1 MQTEL
6 RQLRRFLAHY
16 AGRATQVAARLAVRP
31 LFNLIRRFDRV
42 RASDA
47 MAALMRRIGPWIP
60 EHKTGRANLAA
71 AFPDK
76 SPAEIEAI
84 LAGVWDNLGRVA
96 IEFAHL
102 DRLTAGDPL
111 NLPFIAYDAEN
122 IARYNRLRDDG
133 RPALVFAAHLANWE
147 LPAVIA
153 AAFGLDA
160 MIVYRRPNIGAVA
173 DAVNAVRAGT
183 MGTLVPTR
191 FDTPIR
197 LARALEQGR
206 HVAMLVDQHDTK
218 GVEVTFFGR
227 KCRANP
233 LIAMLA
239 RQIDCPIHGTRMIR
253 LPEGKFR
260 GEITEAIA
268 PVRDADG
275 RVDVQGTMQAI
286 TSVVEVLG
294 ARASRTMAV
303 AAPEVA
309 VRLRGGLVDAAAMLV
324 CLSLPLCLVMMS
336 ALGL

>member
-1 MQTEL
+1 MKTTL
-6 RQLRRFLAHY
+6 SKLRRFLSDKTD
-16 AGRATQVAARLAVRP
+16 RATHIAAKLAITP
-31 LFNLIRRFDRV
+31 LFAAVRRFDRI

-47 MAALMRRIGPWIP
+47 MGAVMRRVGPWLP

-71 AFPDK
+71 AFPEK
-76 SPAEIEAI
+76 SPAEIETI

-102 DRLTAGDPL
+102 DRFTTGDPL
-111 NLPFIAYDAEN
+111 NLPYVAYDAEN
-122 IARYNRLRDDG
+122 IARYRHLRDG
-133 RPALVFAAHLANWE
+133 GQAALLFTAHLANWE
-147 LPAVIA
+147 VPAVVA

-173 DAVNAVRAGT
+173 DAVISVRSVT

-239 RQIDCPIHGTRMIR
+239 RQLECPIHGVHMIR
-253 LPEGKFR
+253 LPEGRFR
-260 GEITEAIA
+260 GEMTDAITPA
-268 PVRDADG
+268 RDADG
-275 RVDVQGTMQAI
+275 RIDVQRTMQVI
-286 TSVVEVLG
+286 TSIVESWV
-294 ARASRTMAV
+294 REY
-303 AAPEVA
+303 PEQWLWLH
-309 VRLRGGLVDAAAMLV
+309 RRWR
-324 CLSLPLCLVMMS
+324 
-336 ALGL
+336 